1 MSCELRFTKVAA
13 MEKKSPLTEFKPQGS
28 FTQKHLTQ
36 WLPTSKKNS
45 RIFRLKLS
53 SIVKPLRVITSF
65 TTVARQLFTGNH
77 LARAFTPE
85 KKASVNSKF
94 KLQCNVKKKSVKNSL
109 RVTSVLALVLIAVAA
124 TCTTY
129 AALSV
134 TQNVPSSGSIVVTA
148 GLGIYSDSACQNNL
162 TSIDWGTLTPG
173 ANIVRTVYVKN
184 TGMGTS
190 LSLSMATSNWTP
202 ASANGPVTITWN
214 QAGTR
219 LAPGQSTAAV
229 ITLTVSPTIAD
240 ITSFNVQITITG
252 TQ

>member
-1 MSCELRFTKVAA
+1 
-13 MEKKSPLTEFKPQGS
+13 MEKKSPLTEFKPQS
-28 FTQKHLTQ
+28 SLTQKHLTQ
-36 WLPTSKKNS
+36 WLPTSKTPP
-45 RIFRLKLS
+45 RISGLKLS
-53 SIVKPLRVITSF
+53 SIVKPLRAVTSF
-65 TTVARQLFTGNH
+65 TIVTRQLFTRNH
-77 LARAFTPE
+77 LAQAFTPN
-85 KKASVNSKF
+85 KKTPAPTKL
-94 KLQCNVKKKSVKNSL
+94 KLQSNVKKKSLKNSV

-134 TQNVPSSGSIVVTA
+134 TQNVSSSGSIVVTA
-148 GLGIYSDSACQNNL
+148 NLGIYSDSACKNNL

-190 LSLSMATSNWTP
+190 LCLSMATSNWSP

-219 LAPGQSTAAV
+219 LAPDQSTAAV